1 MAVERPRLIRLRRS
15 ALKGFILLL
24 LAAGIVLLFTI
35 LGVIPVRAYV
45 VQRHEL
51 DASRARLEMLSTRN
65 SVLTERAQVL
75 GTDVEMQR
83 LALDQFGMVRPGERL
98 TVIPGLR
105 SEGSVLDAARPDTI
119 VGPAP
124 SATQAPRLSRVRAV
138 FDAIQF
144 WR

>member
-1 MAVERPRLIRLRRS
+1 MRTFCLV
-15 ALKGFILLL
+15 L
-24 LAAGIVLLFTI
+24 LAAGVVLLFTI

-51 DASRARLEMLSTRN
+51 DANRARLEMLATRN
-65 SVLTERAQVL
+65 SALTERARVL

-105 SEGSVLDAARPDTI
+105 SEGSVLDATRPDTI

-124 SATQAPRLSRVRAV
+124 SATQAPRVSRVRAV

>member
-1 MAVERPRLIRLRRS
+1 M
-15 ALKGFILLL
+15 

-45 VQRHEL
+45 VQRQEL
-51 DASRARLEMLSTRN
+51 DATRARLEMLSTRN
-65 SVLTERAQVL
+65 AGLTERARVL

-105 SEGSVLDAARPDTI
+105 TEGSVLDATRPDTI

-124 SATQAPRLSRVRAV
+124 SAKQAPPVSRVRAV